1 MLKHFLS
8 FLSAAL
14 IGGGMVAGATVAT
27 APAAPAS
34 HQKAPYDLDSAGP
47 ISADLCERINAKA
60 ADAGS
65 AQALVLLESLSARL
79 KCDPVP
85 FANHVLEKR

>member
-1 MLKHFLS
+1 MFKQFLS
-8 FLSAAL
+8 FMAAAL
-14 IGGGMVAGATVAT
+14 VGGSMVAGATVAT
-27 APAAPAS
+27 APAA
-34 HQKAPYDLDSAGP
+34 QQTKAPYDLDSAGP

-60 ADAGS
+60 AEAGS

-85 FANHVLEKR
+85 FANHVLGKR